1 VSAGPADT
9 EPAASEAASSEPPT
23 SEPATD
29 GRAGGGASR
38 LLSGAMLGLASGAI
52 LVPLNSTMLAVALP
66 SVMAEFHV
74 GAATVASLVTLY
86 LGAVAIA
93 LPASGSLGDRFGHR
107 RVFLVGVGAFALASA
122 LAATAVSFEILALSR
137 VLQALSGALV
147 STSSVALLRAMAP
160 ADRRGSAFGLFD
172 MLVSTSA
179 AIGPL
184 VGGLLVGGLGW
195 RSMFVVAVPVAIFAA
210 VAVGMVVRPRPV
222 VAAPAIGPI
231 GPAGPVGPASPAGP
245 DSASGVSG
253 VAGVGCAERPVAPR
267 PIDLPGLGLL
277 AGFLVSLLLG
287 LRGLESGGPE
297 ALAVLAAPLFLVVF
311 VWFELRTTHP
321 AVDPR
326 LFVSRSFAAAV
337 VGVFGATVI
346 LHATLVL
353 VPLLVQGLQNGNAQ
367 TSGFVLL
374 GISALGAIAAPIG
387 GRMSDA
393 VGRRQPAVVG
403 MLGSAVGLA
412 ALWLVAPQAS
422 TLLLGLLLAL
432 VGFGMGMSGSPRQT
446 AAIEMIEPERV
457 GMAAGTYL
465 TGRYIGGALG
475 ATLAGA
481 VLGGTVTAGGVST
494 GFGILTLVALGV
506 AAASVL
512 LPARRALERLST
524 ASAD

>member
-1 VSAGPADT
+1 
-9 EPAASEAASSEPPT
+9 
-23 SEPATD
+23 
-29 GRAGGGASR
+29 
-38 LLSGAMLGLASGAI
+38 MLGLASGAI

-122 LAATAVSFEILALSR
+122 LAATAVSFEVLALSR

-195 RSMFVVAVPVAIFAA
+195 RSMFVIAVPVAIFAA

-222 VAAPAIGPI
+222 LTASAAGPTDTL
-231 GPAGPVGPASPAGP
+231 GPA
-245 DSASGVSG
+245 D
-253 VAGVGCAERPVAPR
+253 RPVAPR

-297 ALAVLAAPLFLVVF
+297 ALAVLAAPLFLVAF

-326 LFVSRSFAAAV
+326 LFASRSFAAAV

-393 VGRRQPAVVG
+393 VGRRQPAVLG

-412 ALWLVAPQAS
+412 GLWLVAPQAS

-494 GFGILTLVALGV
+494 GFGILALVAIGV

-512 LPARRALERLST
+512 LPTRRLDRLRT
-524 ASAD
+524 ASVD

>member
-1 VSAGPADT
+1 MSAGPAHA
-9 EPAASEAASSEPPT
+9 EPAT

-29 GRAGGGASR
+29 GRAGDGPSGGGASR
-38 LLSGAMLGLASGAI
+38 LITGAMLGLASGAI

-160 ADRRGSAFGLFD
+160 VDRRGSAFGLFD

-184 VGGLLVGGLGW
+184 LGGLLVGGLGW
-195 RSMFVVAVPVAIFAA
+195 RSMFVIAVPVAIFAA

-222 VAAPAIGPI
+222 VAASA
-231 GPAGPVGPASPAGP
+231 AGPVGPVGP
-245 DSASGVSG
+245 NGVAG
-253 VAGVGCAERPVAPR
+253 VAGVGRAERPVAPR

-326 LFVSRSFAAAV
+326 LFASRSFAAAV

-393 VGRRQPAVVG
+393 VGRRQPAVLG

-494 GFGILTLVALGV
+494 GFGILALVAVGV

-512 LPARRALERLST
+512 LPARRTLDRLRT
-524 ASAD
+524 ASAG

>member
-1 VSAGPADT
+1 VT
-9 EPAASEAASSEPPT
+9 EAPP
-23 SEPATD
+23 
-29 GRAGGGASR
+29 GRAR
-38 LLSGAMLGLASGAI
+38 LVSGAMLGLASGAI

-66 SVMAEFHV
+66 SISTEFEV
-74 GAATVASLVTLY
+74 GPATVASLVTLY

-107 RVFLVGVGAFALASA
+107 RVFLFGVAAFAFASA
-122 LAATAVSFEILALSR
+122 IAATAVSFEILALSR
-137 VLQALSGALV
+137 VLQAVTGALV

-179 AIGPL
+179 AVGPL
-184 VGGLLVGGLGW
+184 VGGLLVAGLGW
-195 RSMFVVAVPVAIFAA
+195 RSLFVVAVPVAIFAA
-210 VAVGMVVRPRPV
+210 IAVGV
-222 VAAPAIGPI
+222 VARPQSV
-231 GPAGPVGPASPAGP
+231 VGGAAQR
-245 DSASGVSG
+245 AT
-253 VAGVGCAERPVAPR
+253 PR
-267 PIDLPGLGLL
+267 PIDLPGLALL

-287 LRGLESGGPE
+287 LSGLEGGGSE
-297 ALAVLAAPLFLVVF
+297 ALALLVAPIFLLVF
-311 VWFELRTTHP
+311 VLFELRAEHP

-326 LFVSRSFAAAV
+326 LFGSWSFAAAV

-353 VPLLVQGLQNGNAQ
+353 VPLLVERIQGGDAQ

-374 GISALGAIAAPIG
+374 GISALGAVAAPIG
-387 GRMSDA
+387 GRVSDA
-393 VGRRQPAVVG
+393 VGRRLPAVLG
-403 MLGSAVGLA
+403 TLGSLIGLI
-412 ALWLVAPQAS
+412 ALWLVAPEAS

-446 AAIEMIEPERV
+446 AALEMIEPERV

-481 VLGGTVTAGGVST
+481 VLGGTVTAAGVST
-494 GFGILTLVALGV
+494 GFGILAAVAVGVAL
-506 AAASVL
+506 ASL
-512 LPARRALERLST
+512 FLPARRRPAAE
-524 ASAD
+524 D

>member
-1 VSAGPADT
+1 MT
-9 EPAASEAASSEPPT
+9 EAPS
-23 SEPATD
+23 
-29 GRAGGGASR
+29 GRAR
-38 LLSGAMLGLASGAI
+38 LISGAMLGLASGAI

-66 SVMAEFHV
+66 SISKEFEV
-74 GAATVASLVTLY
+74 GPATVASLVTLY

-107 RVFLVGVGAFALASA
+107 RVFLFGVAAFAFASA
-122 LAATAVSFEILALSR
+122 IAATAVSFEILALSR
-137 VLQALSGALV
+137 VLQAVTGALV

-179 AIGPL
+179 AVGPL
-184 VGGLLVGGLGW
+184 VGGLLVAGLGW
-195 RSMFVVAVPVAIFAA
+195 RSLFVVAVPVAIFAA
-210 VAVGMVVRPRPV
+210 VAVGV
-222 VAAPAIGPI
+222 VARPQ
-231 GPAGPVGPASPAGP
+231 
-245 DSASGVSG
+245 
-253 VAGVGCAERPVAPR
+253 PVAHATLRRATAR
-267 PIDLPGLGLL
+267 PIDLPGLALL

-287 LRGLESGGPE
+287 LRGLESGGSE
-297 ALAVLAAPLFLVVF
+297 ALALLVAPIFLLVF
-311 VWFELRTTHP
+311 VLFELRAEHP

-326 LFVSRSFAAAV
+326 LFGSWSFAAAV

-353 VPLLVQGLQNGNAQ
+353 VPLLVERIQGGDAQ

-374 GISALGAIAAPIG
+374 GISALGAVAAPIG
-387 GRMSDA
+387 GRVSDA
-393 VGRRQPAVVG
+393 VGRRLPAVLG
-403 MLGSAVGLA
+403 TLGSVVGLA
-412 ALWLVAPQAS
+412 ALWLVAPEAS

-446 AAIEMIEPERV
+446 AALEMIEPERV

-481 VLGGTVTAGGVST
+481 VLGGTVTAAGVST
-494 GFGILTLVALGV
+494 GFGILAAVAVGV
-506 AAASVL
+506 AVASL
-512 LPARRALERLST
+512 FLPARRRMEHAAR
-524 ASAD
+524 

>member
-1 VSAGPADT
+1 MT
-9 EPAASEAASSEPPT
+9 
-23 SEPATD
+23 
-29 GRAGGGASR
+29 
-38 LLSGAMLGLASGAI
+38 GAMLGLASGAI

-66 SVMAEFHV
+66 SVMGEFDV

-107 RVFLVGVGAFALASA
+107 RVFLAGVGAFALASG
-122 LAATAVSFEILALSR
+122 LAATAVSFEVLALSR
-137 VLQALSGALV
+137 VLQAVTGALV

-160 ADRRGSAFGLFD
+160 PDRRGSAFGLFD

-179 AIGPL
+179 AVGPL

-195 RSMFVVAVPVAIFAA
+195 RSMFVVAVPIALLAA
-210 VAVGMVVRPRPV
+210 FAVGALAPSQRVDAHATPR
-222 VAAPAIGPI
+222 
-231 GPAGPVGPASPAGP
+231 
-245 DSASGVSG
+245 
-253 VAGVGCAERPVAPR
+253 R
-267 PIDLPGLGLL
+267 IDLPGLGLL
-277 AGFLVSLLLG
+277 AAFLIALLLG
-287 LRGLESGGPE
+287 LRGLENGGPE
-297 ALAVLAAPLFLVVF
+297 AVAVLTAPALLVAF
-311 VWFELRTTHP
+311 VLVERRTDHP

-326 LFVSRSFAAAV
+326 LFASRSFTAAV

-353 VPLLVQGLQNGNAQ
+353 VPLLVERLQGGNAQ

-387 GRMSDA
+387 GRVSDA
-393 VGRRQPAVVG
+393 VGRRRPAVLG
-403 MLGSAVGLA
+403 MLASVAGLV
-412 ALWLVAPQAS
+412 ALWLVAPEAS
-422 TLLLGLLLAL
+422 TLVLGLLLAI

-446 AAIEMIEPERV
+446 AALEMIEPERV

-481 VLGGTVTAGGVST
+481 VLGGTVTAAGVST
-494 GFGILTLVALGV
+494 GFGILAAVAIAV
-506 AAASVL
+506 AVTSL
-512 LPARRALERLST
+512 FLPARRRTEHVAAGSR
-524 ASAD
+524 A

>member
-1 VSAGPADT
+1 VSAGPADA
-9 EPAASEAASSEPPT
+9 EPAT

-29 GRAGGGASR
+29 GRAGGGPSGGGASR
-38 LLSGAMLGLASGAI
+38 LITGAMLGLASGAI

-160 ADRRGSAFGLFD
+160 VDRRGSAFGLFD

-184 VGGLLVGGLGW
+184 VGGLGW
-195 RSMFVVAVPVAIFAA
+195 RSMFVIAVPVAIFAA

-222 VAAPAIGPI
+222 VAASA
-231 GPAGPVGPASPAGP
+231 AGPVGPVGP
-245 DSASGVSG
+245 NGVAG
-253 VAGVGCAERPVAPR
+253 VAGVGRAERPVAPR

-326 LFVSRSFAAAV
+326 LFGSRSFAAAV
-337 VGVFGATVI
+337 VGVLGATVI

-393 VGRRQPAVVG
+393 VGRRQPAVLG

-494 GFGILTLVALGV
+494 GFGILALVAVGV

-512 LPARRALERLST
+512 LPARRTLDRLRT